1 MKRHLHRLEDLVLIL
16 LVVCLLVLTCGQI
29 LLRNF
34 FSLTFL
40 GSENLVR
47 HLVLWIAMSGAL
59 LATRLDKHIRID
71 AVLRL
76 VPDRI
81 RTISLSCADA
91 FAAAIC
97 ALLTSISWRFVLDE
111 QEFGGLAFFDVPA
124 WIAQLC
130 FPLAFGLMSIRFLSH
145 AWHRLRDP
153 IAKDLP

>member
-1 MKRHLHRLEDLVLIL
+1 ML
-16 LVVCLLVLTCGQI
+16 LVICLLVLTCGQI

-34 FSLTFL
+34 FSITLL

-47 HLVLWIAMSGAL
+47 HLVLWIGLSGAL

-71 AVLRL
+71 AILRL
-76 VPDRI
+76 VPERI
-81 RTISLSCADA
+81 RTISLSCADI

-97 ALLTSISWRFVLDE
+97 ALLTFISWRFVLGE
-111 QEFGGLAFFDVPA
+111 QEFSALAFFAVPA

-130 FPLAFGLMSIRFLSH
+130 FPLAFGSMSLRFLSQ

-153 IAKDLP
+153 SAKDLP